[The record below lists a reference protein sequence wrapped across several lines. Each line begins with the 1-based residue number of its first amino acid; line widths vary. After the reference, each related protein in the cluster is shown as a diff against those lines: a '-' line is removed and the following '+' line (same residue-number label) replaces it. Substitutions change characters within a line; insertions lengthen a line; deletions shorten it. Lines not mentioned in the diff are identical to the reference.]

1 MDKIRG
7 TGVALVTPF
16 NDDRSVDFEGLEHLL
31 NYVIEGGVDYLVLMG
46 TTGESVTLSKC
57 EKTEIVDFC
66 IKINDGRLPI
76 VLGIGGNDTI
86 QVVSDVKTSK
96 LEGIDAILSVSPA
109 YNKPSQEGIYQHY
122 KMIADSTSLPIILYN
137 VPSRT
142 SSNISAETILRLASD
157 FKNIVAVKEASGD
170 MDQIMKILKDKPLDF
185 IVLSGDDAL
194 TLPMI
199 DMGAEGVISVIA
211 QSHPKDYSDMVNF
224 ALLGDMDMANRSHYR
239 LYDYYVPLYAEGN
252 PVGIKACLELL
263 GICKAFVRLP
273 LVEASP
279 LIKDE
284 LKRLLDSRDI

>member
-1 MDKIRG
+1 MDKIKG

-16 NDDRSVDFEGLEHLL
+16 NEDKSVDYIGLEKLL
-31 NYVIEGGVDYLVLMG
+31 NHVINGGVNYLVLMG
-46 TTGESVTLSKC
+46 TTGESIALSKG
-57 EKTEIVDFC
+57 EKYEIVDFC
-66 IKINDGRLPI
+66 IKKNNGRVPI
-76 VLGIGGNDTI
+76 VLGIGGSNTI
-86 QVVSDVKTSK
+86 QVCSEIKSWK

-122 KMIADSTSLPIILYN
+122 KMIANSTSLPLILYN

-142 SSNISAETILRLASD
+142 SSNISSDTIIRLANE
-157 FKNIVAVKEASGD
+157 FKNIIAVKEASGNLY
-170 MDQIMKILKDKPLDF
+170 QIMNILKNKPDNF
-185 IVLSGDDAL
+185 VVLSGDDAL

-199 DMGAEGVISVIA
+199 DIGAEGVISVIA

-224 ALLGDMDMANRSHYR
+224 ALSSNKNIANQIHYR
-239 LYDYYVPLYAEGN
+239 LYDFYAPLYAEGN

-273 LVEASP
+273 LVERTE

-284 LKRLLDSRDI
+284 LKRLLNL